1 MIPSKKF
8 NLAFAIAGLCA
19 AGGGAQLVY
28 AQTDALVLEEVV
40 VTASKR
46 GDVSAQETALSISVA
61 SDDLIVKSGM
71 VGMDDF
77 LRTVP
82 SVNFLD
88 RGAGRN
94 GLVVR
99 GVSAS
104 PQTDVTTGVY
114 IDEATVTG
122 LGSYF
127 GGNPDLKY
135 VDMQRVEVLRGP
147 QGTLYGDGSMAGTV
161 RAITNKPDLTAF
173 SAEIV
178 GEYSSTANKGD
189 DNTMLQGV
197 LNMPVIKDTLAI
209 RVVAYDYDNSGFYEN
224 VAGSNPDKQIWAGAF
239 GGVTTDSEDVG
250 SDQYTGGRISVLWQP
265 TDNLT
270 ANLIHIQ
277 QDIEQSGIPESLMVL
292 GETRRAPF
300 QRQTG
305 AGEALTMDLD
315 LTNLEINWD
324 LGSFVLT
331 SSTSV
336 AETEELQDRDVGMY
350 FGPLLGVD
358 DIPLY
363 LADSGGVDSFA
374 QELRLNTQFDGRWQF
389 LIGAFYQD
397 LERTLG
403 QDFVFEGQPELD
415 PFGGL
420 LLFES
425 TLVETVEQI
434 AFFGEVTFDLTDS
447 LSAVAGIR
455 RYDFDQSA
463 KDQNDGLFNGGFTSN
478 SLSSDDS
485 GNTYKLGLT
494 YTPSDDTTVYGTF
507 AQGFRLGGPHP
518 LIPPEVCDFDGD
530 GLIDGVGVPIPD
542 TIASDELDS
551 FEIGAKFVLANGR
564 ATLNVAAYQVEWEG
578 IPVAQVA
585 DCGFELTLNAG
596 EAESRGVEIE
606 GQVLMSDIWSMNYGL
621 SYVSAELTDQAPGL
635 GESGDRLPG
644 SPEFQ
649 MSVGL
654 QADFD
659 LMGRPTYLRTDV
671 THIGEYFNNLQEA
684 GPEAGDYTTINLR
697 AGINVTEKIS
707 LSVFARNLTNEDG
720 LTWIETELGD
730 GRANYLRPR
739 TIGIQLRAMLG
750 Q

>member
-1 MIPSKKF
+1 
-8 NLAFAIAGLCA
+8 
-19 AGGGAQLVY
+19 
-28 AQTDALVLEEVV
+28 
-40 VTASKR
+40 
-46 GDVSAQETALSISVA
+46 
-61 SDDLIVKSGM
+61 
-71 VGMDDF
+71 
-77 LRTVP
+77 
-82 SVNFLD
+82 
-88 RGAGRN
+88 
-94 GLVVR
+94 
-99 GVSAS
+99 
-104 PQTDVTTGVY
+104 
-114 IDEATVTG
+114 
-122 LGSYF
+122 
-127 GGNPDLKY
+127 
-135 VDMQRVEVLRGP
+135 
-147 QGTLYGDGSMAGTV
+147 
-161 RAITNKPDLTAF
+161 
-173 SAEIV
+173 
-178 GEYSSTANKGD
+178 
-189 DNTMLQGV
+189 
-197 LNMPVIKDTLAI
+197 
-209 RVVAYDYDNSGFYEN
+209 
-224 VAGSNPDKQIWAGAF
+224 
-239 GGVTTDSEDVG
+239 
-250 SDQYTGGRISVLWQP
+250 
-265 TDNLT
+265 
-270 ANLIHIQ
+270 
-277 QDIEQSGIPESLMVL
+277 
-292 GETRRAPF
+292 
-300 QRQTG
+300 
-305 AGEALTMDLD
+305 
-315 LTNLEINWD
+315 
-324 LGSFVLT
+324 
-331 SSTSV
+331 
-336 AETEELQDRDVGMY
+336 MY

-363 LADSGGVDSFA
+363 LADSGGVDSVA

-389 LIGAFYQD
+389 LVGAFYQD

-403 QDFVFEGQPELD
+403 QDFVFEGQPDLD

-621 SYVSAELTDQAPGL
+621 SYVSAELSDQAPGL

-684 GPEAGDYTTINLR
+684 GLEAGDYTTINLR
-697 AGINVTEKIS
+697 AGINVTERMS

>member
-1 MIPSKKF
+1 M
-8 NLAFAIAGLCA
+8 
-19 AGGGAQLVY
+19 
-28 AQTDALVLEEVV
+28 
-40 VTASKR
+40 
-46 GDVSAQETALSISVA
+46 
-61 SDDLIVKSGM
+61 
-71 VGMDDF
+71 
-77 LRTVP
+77 
-82 SVNFLD
+82 
-88 RGAGRN
+88 
-94 GLVVR
+94 
-99 GVSAS
+99 
-104 PQTDVTTGVY
+104 
-114 IDEATVTG
+114 
-122 LGSYF
+122 
-127 GGNPDLKY
+127 
-135 VDMQRVEVLRGP
+135 
-147 QGTLYGDGSMAGTV
+147 
-161 RAITNKPDLTAF
+161 TAF

-239 GGVTTDSEDVG
+239 GGVTTDSQDVG

-277 QDIEQSGIPESLMVL
+277 QDIEQSGIPESLLAL

-324 LGSFVLT
+324 LGSFVVT

-363 LADSGGVDSFA
+363 LADSGGVDSVA

-389 LIGAFYQD
+389 LVGAFYQD

-403 QDFVFEGQPELD
+403 QDFVFEGQPDLD

-455 RYDFDQSA
+455 RYDFDQTA

-494 YTPSDDTTVYGTF
+494 YAPSDDTTVYGTF

-542 TIASDELDS
+542 
-551 FEIGAKFVLANGR
+551 
-564 ATLNVAAYQVEWEG
+564 
-578 IPVAQVA
+578 
-585 DCGFELTLNAG
+585 
-596 EAESRGVEIE
+596 
-606 GQVLMSDIWSMNYGL
+606 
-621 SYVSAELTDQAPGL
+621 
-635 GESGDRLPG
+635 
-644 SPEFQ
+644 
-649 MSVGL
+649 
-654 QADFD
+654 
-659 LMGRPTYLRTDV
+659 
-671 THIGEYFNNLQEA
+671 
-684 GPEAGDYTTINLR
+684 
-697 AGINVTEKIS
+697 VTEKIS

-739 TIGIQLRAMLG
+739 TIGLQLRAMLG